1 MRLAVLCLI
10 FVFSG
15 AAGLL
20 FQTLWFRGAG
30 LSFGNSVWASAITL
44 AAYMGGLALGNF
56 LAWRYGRRVLQPI
69 RTYALLE
76 LVIAAVGMLLVA
88 LLPALAAVLAPLLG
102 SVDGAA
108 WWTSPVRMLLVF
120 GLLMIPT
127 TAMGLTLPL
136 LVMALCR
143 VNTSFGRALGYL
155 YGFNTLG
162 AMAGAVAGELFLIES
177 FGVLGTGASAA
188 LLNVLAAVL
197 SFGLLRQWNEVASS
211 GAPVSAL
218 QRPGAPFHWRVKA
231 MLLAGGL
238 AGAAL
243 LGAEV
248 IWFRFL
254 RLFFLDTDATFV
266 IMLAVV
272 LAGIALGG
280 LLAGAL
286 LNRWPRR
293 HDLALVCAASC
304 VLIFILCYSLFDAR
318 LGGDIW
324 YSDSGA
330 IAKLSLFLMF
340 PTSFASGALFIFLGQ
355 AIHVATGT
363 DVEAA
368 AALTT
373 ANTAGAM
380 LGALLAAFVLL
391 PGVGIEG
398 AFWTLALLY
407 GAVTVCLLL
416 AQPRPWRAVRTV
428 PAIALL
434 LSLAWFPF
442 GNMKNHLDTASKKF
456 RSNES
461 THTVAVHEGVTETIQ
476 YLRSDW
482 LGQPIFH
489 LLMTNGF
496 SMSDTLAGSRRYM
509 GLYAYWPAAVHPS
522 LQSALL
528 ISYGVGNTAKSLTQ
542 NSSLKEI
549 HVVDISR
556 DIINLAH
563 VPYPDSSNPLAD
575 PRVRVHIDDGRYY
588 LQASTR
594 RFDLITSEPPPPR
607 APGVISLYTQEYF
620 ELIRDRLNEGGIAT
634 YWLPVHNMSAADA
647 RSIIKG
653 FCNAFDDCGLWGG
666 FGLNWMLTGSRNAKV
681 AASAEHF
688 TAQWRDPSLAPTLA
702 ELGLERP
709 ELLGTTFIA
718 DAQQLRL
725 LLGDTLPLTD
735 NYPKRYSQRFPDDA
749 DNRFYG
755 DWMNVSKTAERFK
768 HSHWVAQFWPA
779 ALREASADYFWV
791 HQGINLPREIAS
803 AGLSLRMIADI
814 LDQSELQ
821 TPIYWLLET
830 SVRVAAVARRASA
843 NGHQPNLAFEL
854 GVDALARREFKLAV
868 SQFETA
874 LLAGDR
880 RALAPLLFS
889 ACRGGQSERARQWAA
904 THGQGMTPTRF
915 THCW

>member
-1 MRLAVLCLI
+1 MRLALLCVI
-10 FVFSG
+10 FLFSG

-20 FQTLWFRGAG
+20 FETLWFRGAG

-44 AAYMGGLALGNF
+44 AAYMGGLALGN
-56 LAWRYGRRVLQPI
+56 LLTWRFGRRIRQPV
-69 RTYALLE
+69 RAYAVLE
-76 LVIAAVGMLLVA
+76 LVIAVAGLLLVA
-88 LLPALAAVLAPLLG
+88 LLPAMAGVVAPLLG
-102 SVDGAA
+102 PIAGDA
-108 WWTSPVRMLLVF
+108 WWTSPIRVLLVF

-127 TAMGLTLPL
+127 TAMGATLPL

-143 VNTSFGRALGYL
+143 VNTGFGKALGFL

-162 AMAGAVAGELFLIES
+162 AMVGAVAGELFLIES
-177 FGVLGTGASAA
+177 FGILGTGAGAA

-197 SFGLLRQWNEVASS
+197 SFALLRQWDEVASTDS
-211 GAPVSAL
+211 PVSASL
-218 QRPGAPFHWRVKA
+218 QPGASFNWRVKV
-231 MLLAGGL
+231 MLLAGCL

-266 IMLAVV
+266 VMLAVV

-286 LNRWPRR
+286 LSRWPQR
-293 HDLALVCAASC
+293 HDLALPCAAIC
-304 VLIFILCYSLFDAR
+304 ALVFMLCYSLFDAR
-318 LGGDIW
+318 LGGDNW
-324 YSDSGA
+324 YTDSGA
-330 IAKLSLFLMF
+330 IAKLSILLMF
-340 PTSFASGALFIFLGQ
+340 PTSLASGALFIFLGQ

-373 ANTAGAM
+373 ANTTGAM

-391 PGVGIEG
+391 PGAGIEG
-398 AFWTLALLY
+398 ALWALALLY
-407 GAVTVCLLL
+407 GVIAACLML
-416 AQPRPWRAVRTV
+416 AQPRPRRLVLTLLAL
-428 PAIALL
+428 ALL
-434 LSLAWFPF
+434 LPLGWFPF
-442 GNMKNHLDTASKKF
+442 GNMKAHLDTSTEKF
-456 RSNES
+456 RTTES
-461 THTVAVHEGVTETIQ
+461 SHTVAVHEGLTETIQ
-476 YLRSDW
+476 YLRRDW
-482 LGQPIFH
+482 LGQPLFH
-489 LLMTNGF
+489 RLMTNGF
-496 SMSDTLAGSRRYM
+496 SMSDTQAGSRRYM

-542 NSSLKEI
+542 IPSLKEI

-556 DIINLAH
+556 DIIQLAT
-563 VPYPDSSNPLAD
+563 VPYPGATSPLTD

-588 LQASTR
+588 LQATAQ

-620 ELIRDRLNEGGIAT
+620 ELIRNRLNDGGIAT

-653 FCNAFDDCGLWGG
+653 FCNAFEDCGLWEG
-666 FGLNWMLTGSRNAKV
+666 FGLNWMLTGSRHAKV

-688 TAQWRDPSLAPTLA
+688 TAQWRDPALASTLA

-709 ELLGTTFIA
+709 ELLGTTFMA
-718 DAQQLRL
+718 DAEQLQS
-725 LLGDTLPLTD
+725 LLGDTRPLTD
-735 NYPKRYSQRFPDDA
+735 NYPKRYSQRFPDEA

-755 DWMNVSKTAERFK
+755 DWMNVRKTAERFQ
-768 HSHWVAQFWPA
+768 SSRWVARFWPP
-779 ALREASADYFWV
+779 ALREASAGYFWL
-791 HQGINLPREIAS
+791 HQGINLPLEIAS
-803 AGLSLRMIADI
+803 ASLSLQMISDI
-814 LDQSELQ
+814 LDKSELQ
-821 TPIYWLLET
+821 TPIYWLLGS
-830 SVRVAAVARRASA
+830 SVREAELARRAPAS
-843 NGHQPNLAFEL
+843 GQHPGLAYVL
-854 GVDALARREFKLAV
+854 GADALARRQFNLAAN
-868 SQFETA
+868 QFEAA
-874 LLAGDR
+874 LLTGDR

-889 ACRGGQSERARQWAA
+889 ACRATQIERARQWAA
-904 THGQGMTPTRF
+904 TYGQGLAPSRF